1 MLWPSRSYFC
11 TWTRGLAGWVSKHL
25 ADNINFQTIQSSSAI
40 VQKQFKLAEVG
51 YKSTWNHS
59 EPTIV
64 KTSELGEP
72 VGTLK
77 KPPKRQLFNRRDS
90 RILKEILELGTRV
103 IILVHRLDHHTSF
116 HKNLYLIRKLPSG
129 ESGL

>member
-1 MLWPSRSYFC
+1 M
-11 TWTRGLAGWVSKHL
+11 
-25 ADNINFQTIQSSSAI
+25 
-40 VQKQFKLAEVG
+40 QKQFKLAEVG
-51 YKSTWNHS
+51 YKSTWNQS

-72 VGTLK
+72 VVTLK
-77 KPPKRQLFNRRDS
+77 KTPKRQLFNRRDS

-103 IILVHRLDHHTSF
+103 IILVHILDHHTPF
-116 HKNLYLIRKLPSG
+116 HKNLYLIWKLPSG